1 MYLYIYWEIYY
12 KGERFVDIQ
21 FDTEFEALDYLKRI
35 DYNTSE
41 KSSEENFFWT
51 PFEIKKFIERRL

>member
-12 KGERFVDIQ
+12 KGERLVNIQ
-21 FDTEFEALDYLKRI
+21 FDTEFEAIKYLEKI

-41 KSSEENFFWT
+41 KSSEENFLWVS
-51 PFEIKKFIERRL
+51 FEIKKFIERRL

>member
-12 KGERFVDIQ
+12 KGRQFVDIQ
-21 FDTEFEALDYLKRI
+21 FDSEFEAIRYLEKI

-41 KSSEENFFWT
+41 KNSEENFLWT

>member
-12 KGERFVDIQ
+12 KGGRFVDIQ
-21 FDTEFEALDYLKRI
+21 FDTEFEAIKYLERI

-41 KSSEENFFWT
+41 KSSEENYLWT